1 MNQDISSMLRVLV
14 AIVVAVVV
22 WLVAATLGNML
33 LRAALPGYGAVE
45 ASMAFT
51 LAMQV
56 GRLAVGVLSTFAAG
70 LACSAVARGKSAPV
84 YVFAVLLLLCFVPVH
99 YGLWARFPVWYHV
112 VFLGSLVPVVLLGA
126 VLHRRIAGSAPVLI

>member
-1 MNQDISSMLRVLV
+1 MLRGLV

-33 LRAALPGYGAVE
+33 LRMVLPGYGAVE

-56 GRLAVGVLSTFAAG
+56 GRLAVGVLATFAAG
-70 LACSAVARGKSAPV
+70 LACSAVARGKPAPA
-84 YVFAVLLLLCFVPVH
+84 YVFGIALLLCFLPVH
-99 YGLWARFPVWYHV
+99 YGLWGRFPVWYHL
-112 VFLGSLVPVVLLGA
+112 VFLGSLLPVALLGA
-126 VLHRRIAGSAPVLI
+126 AAHRRIAGSVPVAP